1 MGESAVAPRARR
13 VSLDG
18 ERSRDIKRY
27 QDIDVLGVAGLG
39 ELEHLST
46 ARTPWLVV
54 GGLIDLELHLG
65 DIEHDGLTGGRES
78 ERERFR

>member
-1 MGESAVAPRARR
+1 MGESAVVPRARR

-18 ERSRDIKRY
+18 ARDRERYRG
-27 QDIDVLGVAGLG
+27 DIDVLGVAGLG

-65 DIEHDGLTGGRES
+65 DIEHDGLTGERAS